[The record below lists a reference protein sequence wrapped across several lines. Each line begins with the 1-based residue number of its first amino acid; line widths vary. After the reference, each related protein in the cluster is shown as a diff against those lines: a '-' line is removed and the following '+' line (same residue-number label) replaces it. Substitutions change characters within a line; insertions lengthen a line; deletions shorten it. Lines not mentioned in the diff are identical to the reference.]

1 MAKTLTQ
8 RIVIQNAKP
17 ETLYD
22 MFLDAKHHAAI
33 TGGGAAKITARE
45 GTSFSVYDGYIT
57 GKNLQLV
64 KGKLIVQSWLAS
76 DWDKGESNSI
86 FILLFE
92 QTGNDTIMTMTHAN
106 IPDEHAAGIKKG
118 WADFYW
124 KPWKKYLIS
133 LR

>member
-8 RIVIQNAKP
+8 RIVFKNTKP

-22 MFLDAKHHAAI
+22 MFLNAKHHAAI
-33 TGGGAAKITARE
+33 TGGGIAKITAKE
-45 GTSFSVYDGYIT
+45 GAVFSVYDNYIT

-64 KGKLIVQSWLAS
+64 KGKLIVQSWFAS
-76 DWDKGESNSI
+76 DWTAGEYDST

-92 QTGNDTIMTMTHAN
+92 QKVKDTIISMTHAN
-106 IPDEHAAGIKKG
+106 IPDEHVAGIKKG
-118 WADFYW
+118 WSDFYW